1 MATDHIPVIVI
12 TALGDAQSIL
22 EGLKKGADDYIIK
35 PFNEKELLLRLK
47 NQLFTRSKIEHRI
60 GILPSVHH
68 QGSIQYRK
76 KLQFFSKI
84 NTLINEHMENE
95 DFGIED
101 IGSGLNMSKSQLY
114 RKFSAL
120 TDQPIGKYVRSYRL
134 HKAKEMMEN
143 KGKNV
148 TEAAQDTGFKNL
160 SHFSSCFKEEFG
172 FPPSELQ

>member
-1 MATDHIPVIVI
+1 
-12 TALGDAQSIL
+12 
-22 EGLKKGADDYIIK
+22 
-35 PFNEKELLLRLK
+35 
-47 NQLFTRSKIEHRI
+47 
-60 GILPSVHH
+60 
-68 QGSIQYRK
+68 
-76 KLQFFSKI
+76 
-84 NTLINEHMENE
+84 MENE